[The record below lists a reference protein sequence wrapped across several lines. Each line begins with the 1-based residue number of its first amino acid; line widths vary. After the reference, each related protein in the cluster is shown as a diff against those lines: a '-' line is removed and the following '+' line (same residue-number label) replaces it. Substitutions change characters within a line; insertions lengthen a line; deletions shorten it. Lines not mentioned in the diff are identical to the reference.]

1 MNFRFINRTLFSAL
15 MDAADQYGYRTRII
29 EDAQGNSDTYGGL
42 IRASLVLGRLLARH
56 TAELEHV
63 GVLLPNINITVSLLM
78 GLTAWRRTPA
88 LLNYSA
94 DAEVM
99 RHACAAAA
107 IRIIITS
114 RKFVG
119 AVNLDQCLSALIGIR
134 IIYLEDLRR
143 DLTWRGR
150 LKAVVEVFFGRRRF
164 GPRALPDDPAVVLFT
179 SGSEGAA
186 KGVVLSH
193 RALLANIW
201 QMREVFPFDRDDKF
215 FSPLPVYHSYGLTA
229 CVLMP
234 LLAGTPI
241 HLYISPLHYHEIP
254 AIVRTQH
261 CRVLFGTSTFLGQY
275 ARHARVADFASV
287 KYVISGGEK
296 LDEKVVILWQEHF
309 GLQVYDGYGC
319 TECAPV
325 VALNVPLAHRA
336 GTVGRFLPGIEY
348 RLLPVEGFGQG
359 GRLLVRGPNLM
370 LGYYLLE
377 QPGKLRPP
385 QAEIDGGWHD
395 TGDIVEV
402 TPDGYVSILGRANR
416 FAKIAGE
423 MIALDMVER
432 IAMRAS
438 PQHQHAAIVEVV
450 SGSGESTVLFTTDF
464 GLTRSL
470 LQHAA
475 RLLGSHHLAVARRI
489 VHVVELPRSGS
500 GKTDYVKLNTLSL
513 NHEKNFQPD

>member
-1 MNFRFINRTLFSAL
+1 MNSGFINRTLFSAL
-15 MDAADQYGYRTRII
+15 LDAADQYGYRTRII
-29 EDAQGNSDTYGGL
+29 EDVHGNADTYGRL
-42 IRASLVLGRLLARH
+42 IRISLVLGRLLARH

-63 GVLLPNINITVSLLM
+63 GVLLPNINATVSLLM
-78 GLTAWRRTPA
+78 GLTAWRRIPA

-94 DAEVM
+94 DAEAM
-99 RHACAAAA
+99 HHACTAAAM
-107 IRIIITS
+107 RVIITS
-114 RKFVG
+114 RKFVA
-119 AVNLDQCLSALIGIR
+119 AVNLDQCLSALVGIR
-134 IIYLEDLRR
+134 VIYLEDLRR
-143 DLTWRGR
+143 ELTWRDR
-150 LKAVVEVFFGRRRF
+150 LKAVVEAFFGCRRF
-164 GPRALPDDPAVVLFT
+164 GPRPLPDDPAVVLFT
-179 SGSEGAA
+179 SGSEGVA

-241 HLYISPLHYHEIP
+241 YLYINPLHYHEIP
-254 AIVRTQH
+254 AIVCTQR

-296 LDEKVVILWQEHF
+296 LDEKVVMLWQERF

-325 VALNVPLAHRA
+325 VALNVPLAHRL

-348 RLLPVEGFGQG
+348 RLVPIEGLGRG

-377 QPGKLRPP
+377 QPGKLWPP
-385 QAEIDGGWHD
+385 QAEIGRGWHD

-423 MIALDMVER
+423 MIPLDMVEQ
-432 IAMRAS
+432 IARQAS
-438 PQHQHAAIVEVV
+438 PRHQHAAIVEVV
-450 SGSGESTVLFTTDF
+450 SGSGESTVLFTTDPD
-464 GLTRSL
+464 LSRAS

-475 RLLGSHHLAVARRI
+475 RLLGNHHLAVARRI
-489 VHVVELPRSGS
+489 VHVAELPRSGS
-500 GKTDYVKLNTLSL
+500 GKTDYMKLNSLSL
-513 NHEKNFQPD
+513 DHEKIFQPD

>member
-1 MNFRFINRTLFSAL
+1 MNSQFVNRTLFGSL

-29 EDAQGNSDTYGGL
+29 EDAQGNSDTYGRL
-42 IRASLVLGRLLARH
+42 IRVSLVLGRLLSRY
-56 TAELEHV
+56 TAELEPV

-78 GLTAWRRTPA
+78 GLTAWRRIPA

-94 DAEVM
+94 DAEAM
-99 RHACAAAA
+99 RHACTATAM
-107 IRIIITS
+107 RVIITS
-114 RKFVG
+114 RKFV
-119 AVNLDQCLSALIGIR
+119 ATANLEQYLSALVGIR
-134 IIYLEDLRR
+134 VIYLEDLRR
-143 DLTWRGR
+143 EVTWCDR
-150 LKAVVEVFFGRRRF
+150 LQATVEAFFGRRSD
-164 GPRALPDDPAVVLFT
+164 PRSLPDDPAVVLFT

-229 CVLMP
+229 CLLMP

-254 AIVRTQH
+254 AIVRTQR

-275 ARHARVADFASV
+275 ARYAHAADFASV

-296 LDEKVVILWQEHF
+296 LDEKVVALWQVRF

-325 VALNVPLAHRA
+325 VALNVPLAHRL

-348 RLLPVEGFGQG
+348 RLVPVEGIERGE
-359 GRLLVRGPNLM
+359 RLLVRGPNLM
-370 LGYYLLE
+370 LGYFLLE

-385 QAEIDGGWHD
+385 QSEIGPGWHD

-402 TPDGYVSILGRANR
+402 TPEGYVSILGRANR

-423 MIALDMVER
+423 MIALDMVEK
-432 IAMRAS
+432 IAMQAS
-438 PQHQHAAIVEVV
+438 PQHRHAAIVEFV
-450 SGSGESTVLFTTDF
+450 SGSGESTILLTTDP
-464 GLTRSL
+464 SL
-470 LQHAA
+470 SRAILQHVAQ
-475 RLLGSHHLAVARRI
+475 LLGSHHLAVARRI
-489 VHVVELPRSGS
+489 VHVAELPLSGS
-500 GKTDYVKLNTLSL
+500 GKTDYMKLNSL
-513 NHEKNFQPD
+513 NFNHEKRFQSD